1 MDILQNVPVT
11 RLTGKKKKKK
21 WLAQLWL
28 TVAEAHHHLEAIRP
42 CIGGE

>member
-21 WLAQLWL
+21 MACSALADSSRG
-28 TVAEAHHHLEAIRP
+28 TP
-42 CIGGE
+42 SFGGN